1 MRLLALAIIVATTA
15 VVTSAAP
22 TASRSGGPGTALA
35 IGFALIAASLT
46 GELFERFR
54 LPRISGYLFFGVVC
68 GPYAGAI
75 LTPAMAREL
84 QIVNGVAIALIAFI
98 AGLEINFVRLRPQL
112 RAMLTM
118 GGVMVALMW
127 VTLSLL
133 FFLVWPWLPIAP
145 EIGGLARAALATLLA
160 TVTVSFSPTVS
171 IAVIAESRARGPLSE
186 LVLALVVLADLALIL
201 LFTLSME
208 GVRFALG
215 SGQAGHGILSGLAW
229 EIFGSFAFGGIVG
242 ACFAFYLRYI
252 GREVTVVLLG
262 VAVMLSQVGATL
274 HFEPLLAALGAG
286 LVVENI
292 APPEGDALRLAVERG
307 ALPVLVLFFAAAGAN
322 LHLGA
327 LKQVGVFAVAI
338 AAVRMALIHASARV
352 GSRAAGLTGEA
363 PSLAWMGLVSQAG
376 VTLGLAILIDAE
388 FPGWGARLYAL
399 IVSMITLH
407 ETIGPILFRTALM
420 RAGEIGRMDLQDNVE
435 QRTTNGERHVPDASA
450 PA

>member
-1 MRLLALAIIVATTA
+1 MSRLLALAIIVATTA
-15 VVTSAAP
+15 VVTHASAA
-22 TASRSGGPGTALA
+22 TGRGGGPGTALA

-54 LPRISGYLFFGVVC
+54 LPRISGYLLFGVVC
-68 GPYAGAI
+68 GPFVGAI

-98 AGLEINFVRLRPQL
+98 AGLEINVVRLRPQL
-112 RAMLTM
+112 RAMMTM
-118 GGVMVALMW
+118 GGVMLALMW
-127 VTLSLL
+127 VSLSLL
-133 FFLVWPWLPIAP
+133 FFLAWPWLPILP
-145 EIGGLARAALATLLA
+145 DVDGLARAALSTLVA

-171 IAVIAESRARGPLSE
+171 IAVITESRARGPLSE
-186 LVLALVVLADLALIL
+186 LVLALVVLADLMLIL

-215 SGQAGHGILSGLAW
+215 SSQAGHGILSGLAW

-242 ACFAFYLRYI
+242 ACFAFYLRYV
-252 GREVTVVLLG
+252 GREVTVMLLG
-262 VAVMLSQVGATL
+262 VAILLSQVGGAL
-274 HFEPLLAALGAG
+274 HFEPLLAALAAG

-322 LHLGA
+322 LHIGA
-327 LKQVGVFAVAI
+327 LADVGVFAVAI
-338 AAVRMALIHASARV
+338 VTVRMVLIYGSAKAGARV
-352 GSRAAGLTGEA
+352 AGLAGEA

-376 VTLGLAILIDAE
+376 VTLGLAILINTE
-388 FPGWGARLYAL
+388 FPDWGGNLYAL
-399 IVSMITLH
+399 IVAMITLH
-407 ETIGPILFRTALM
+407 EIVGPILFRSALT
-420 RAGEIGRMDLQDNVE
+420 RAREVGRMDLVE
-435 QRTTNGERHVPDASA
+435 SPERRAADAEA

>member
-1 MRLLALAIIVATTA
+1 MMRLAALVIILATTA
-15 VVTSAAP
+15 VVTGTAA
-22 TASRSGGPGTALA
+22 TGERGVGPGTALA

-84 QIVNGVAIALIAFI
+84 QVVNGVAIALIAFI

-118 GGVMVALMW
+118 GGVMIALMW
-127 VTLSLL
+127 VSLTVL
-133 FFLVWPWLPIAP
+133 FFLAWAWLPIAP
-145 EIGGLARAALATLLA
+145 HVVGLPRLALAMLVA

-171 IAVIAESRARGPLSE
+171 IAVITESRARGPVSE
-186 LVLALVVLADLALIL
+186 LVLALVVLADLMLIL

-242 ACFAFYLRYI
+242 ACFAFYLRYV

-262 VAVMLSQVGATL
+262 VAILLSQVGGAL

-292 APPEGDALRLAVERG
+292 APPQGDALRLAVERG
-307 ALPVLVLFFAAAGAN
+307 ALPILVLFFAAAGAN

-327 LKQVGVFAVAI
+327 LAEVGLFALII
-338 AAVRMALIHASARV
+338 AALRMVLINSTAKIGARV
-352 GSRAAGLTGEA
+352 AGLTGEA

-376 VTLGLAILIDAE
+376 VTLGLAILINAE
-388 FPGWGARLYAL
+388 FPDWGGKLYAL

-407 ETIGPILFRTALM
+407 ETIGPILFRAALS
-420 RAGEIGRMDLQDNVE
+420 RAGEVGRMDLEHAERRTPNVE
-435 QRTTNGERHVPDASA
+435 ATA
-450 PA
+450 

>member
-1 MRLLALAIIVATTA
+1 MRLLALGIIVGLAA
-15 VVTSAAP
+15 LVT
-22 TASRSGGPGTALA
+22 RGGGVGDGPGPGAALA

-54 LPRISGYLFFGVVC
+54 LPRITGYLFFGVAC
-68 GPYAGAI
+68 GPYASAI
-75 LTPAMAREL
+75 LTPGMAREL
-84 QIVNGVAIALIAFI
+84 QVVNGVAIALIAFI
-98 AGLEINFVRLRPQL
+98 AGLEINFARLRPQL

-127 VTLSLL
+127 VSLSAL
-133 FFLVWPWLPIAP
+133 FFVAWPWLPIAP
-145 EIGGLARAALATLLA
+145 EVHGLARLALAALMA

-171 IAVIAESRARGPLSE
+171 IAVITESRARGPLAE
-186 LVLALVVLADLALIL
+186 LVLAIVVLADLMLIL

-208 GVRFALG
+208 SVRFALG

-242 ACFAFYLRYI
+242 ACFAFYLRYV
-252 GREVTVVLLG
+252 GREVTVMLLAMAVL
-262 VAVMLSQVGATL
+262 LSQVGGAL

-327 LKQVGVFAVAI
+327 LAQVGVLAVVI
-338 AAVRMALIHASARV
+338 ATVRMALIRITARV
-352 GSRAAGLTGEA
+352 GARVAGLQGEA

-376 VTLGLAILIDAE
+376 VTLGLAILINAE
-388 FPGWGARLYAL
+388 FPDWGGRLYAL

-407 ETIGPILFRTALM
+407 ETIGPILFRAALT
-420 RAGEIGRMDLQDNVE
+420 RAGEVGRMDLAE
-435 QRTTNGERHVPDASA
+435 SA
-450 PA
+450 PPHTAPAPVTAHP

>member
-1 MRLLALAIIVATTA
+1 MMRLLALAIIIATAA
-15 VVTSAAP
+15 VVTNADGAAGQ
-22 TASRSGGPGTALA
+22 GGPGTALA

-68 GPYAGAI
+68 GPYASAI
-75 LTPAMAREL
+75 LTPGMAREL
-84 QIVNGVAIALIAFI
+84 QVVNGVAIALIAFI
-98 AGLEINFVRLRPQL
+98 AGLEINFARLRPQL

-118 GGVMVALMW
+118 GGVMLALMW
-127 VTLSLL
+127 VTLSVL
-133 FFLVWPWLPIAP
+133 FFVAWPWLPIAP
-145 EIGGLARAALATLLA
+145 EVTGVARMALAALVA

-171 IAVIAESRARGPLSE
+171 IAVITESRARGPLAE
-186 LVLALVVLADLALIL
+186 LVLALVVLADLMLIL

-208 GVRFALG
+208 SVRFALG

-242 ACFAFYLRYI
+242 ACFAFYLRYV
-252 GREVTVVLLG
+252 GREVTVMLIGLSVL
-262 VAVMLSQVGATL
+262 LSQVGAAL

-292 APPEGDALRLAVERG
+292 APPEGDALRQAVERG

-327 LKQVGVFAVAI
+327 LATVGMLAVGI
-338 AAVRMALIHASARV
+338 AAVRLALIRVTAKVGARV
-352 GSRAAGLTGEA
+352 AGLSGEA

-376 VTLGLAILIDAE
+376 VTLGLAILINAE
-388 FPGWGARLYAL
+388 FPDWGGRLYAL

-407 ETIGPILFRTALM
+407 ETVGPILFRSALM
-420 RAGEIGRMDLQDNVE
+420 RAGEIGRMDLQE
-435 QRTTNGERHVPDASA
+435 PGERHTPDVA
-450 PA
+450 PAAS

>member
-1 MRLLALAIIVATTA
+1 MRLLALAIILATTA
-15 VVTSAAP
+15 VVTATAEA
-22 TASRSGGPGTALA
+22 ASRGGGPGTALA

-75 LTPAMAREL
+75 LTPGMAREL
-84 QIVNGVAIALIAFI
+84 QVINGVAIALIAFI
-98 AGLEINFVRLRPQL
+98 AGLEINFARLRPQL

-118 GGVMVALMW
+118 GGVMLALMW
-127 VTLSLL
+127 VTLSVA
-133 FFLVWPWLPIAP
+133 FFLAWPWLPIAP
-145 EIGGLARAALATLLA
+145 EVDGLARATMAALVA

-186 LVLALVVLADLALIL
+186 LVLALVVLADLMLIL

-208 GVRFALG
+208 SVRFALG

-242 ACFAFYLRYI
+242 ACFALYLRYI

-262 VAVMLSQVGATL
+262 VAVMLSQVGGAL

-322 LHLGA
+322 LHIGA
-327 LKQVGVFAVAI
+327 LAQVGLFAVAI
-338 AAVRMALIHASARV
+338 AALRMALIHASARAGARV
-352 GSRAAGLTGEA
+352 AGLVGDA

-376 VTLGLAILIDAE
+376 VTLGLAILISAE
-388 FPGWGARLYAL
+388 FPDWGGRLYAL
-399 IVSMITLH
+399 IVSMIALH
-407 ETIGPILFRTALM
+407 ETIGPILFRNALA
-420 RAGEIGRMDLQDNVE
+420 RAGEVGRMDLHENVE
-435 QRTTNGERHVPDASA
+435 RRTPNAEM

>member
-1 MRLLALAIIVATTA
+1 MIRLLALAIIVATTA
-15 VVTSAAP
+15 VVTNASAA
-22 TASRSGGPGTALA
+22 TARGGGPGTALA

-54 LPRISGYLFFGVVC
+54 LPRISGYLLFGVIC
-68 GPYAGAI
+68 GPYVGAI

-84 QIVNGVAIALIAFI
+84 QVVNGVAIALIAFI

-118 GGVMVALMW
+118 GGVMLALLW
-127 VTLSLL
+127 VSLSLL
-133 FFLVWPWLPIAP
+133 FFLAWPWLPILP
-145 EIGGLARAALATLLA
+145 DVDGLARVALSTLVA

-171 IAVIAESRARGPLSE
+171 IAVITESRARGPLSE
-186 LVLALVVLADLALIL
+186 LVLALVVLADLMLIL

-242 ACFAFYLRYI
+242 AGFAFYLRYV
-252 GREVTVVLLG
+252 GREVTVMLLG
-262 VAVMLSQVGATL
+262 VAILLSQVGGAL

-322 LHLGA
+322 LHIGA
-327 LKQVGVFAVAI
+327 LAEVGVFAVAI
-338 AAVRMALIHASARV
+338 ATVRMALIHGSAKAGARV
-352 GSRAAGLTGEA
+352 AGLSGHA

-376 VTLGLAILIDAE
+376 VTLGLAILINTE
-388 FPGWGARLYAL
+388 FPDWGGRLYAL
-399 IVSMITLH
+399 VVAMITLH
-407 ETIGPILFRTALM
+407 EIVGPILFRAALT
-420 RAGEIGRMDLQDNVE
+420 RAGEVGRMDLQE
-435 QRTTNGERHVPDASA
+435 HAERRTPNAEA

>member
-1 MRLLALAIIVATTA
+1 MRLLALGVIVATAA
-15 VVTSAAP
+15 VVTQADGAL
-22 TASRSGGPGTALA
+22 RGGGPGTALA

-54 LPRISGYLFFGVVC
+54 LPRISGYLFFGIVC
-68 GPYAGAI
+68 GPYASAI
-75 LTPAMAREL
+75 LTPSMAREL
-84 QIVNGVAIALIAFI
+84 QVINGVAIALIAFI
-98 AGLEINFVRLRPQL
+98 AGLEINFARLRPQL
-112 RAMLTM
+112 KAMLTM
-118 GGVMVALMW
+118 GGVMIGLMW
-127 VTLSLL
+127 FTLSAI
-133 FFLVWPWLPIAP
+133 FFAAWPWLPIAP
-145 EIGGLARAALATLLA
+145 DVAMVPRAAMATLLA

-171 IAVIAESRARGPLSE
+171 IAVITESRARGPLAE
-186 LVLALVVLADLALIL
+186 LVLALVVLADLSLIL

-208 GVRFALG
+208 SVRFALG

-242 ACFAFYLRYI
+242 AAFAFYLRHV
-252 GREVTVVLLG
+252 GREVTVMMLGLAVL
-262 VAVMLSQVGATL
+262 LSQVGAAL

-327 LKQVGVFAVAI
+327 LRQVGLLAVGI
-338 AAVRMALIHASARV
+338 AGLRLLLIRVTARIGARV
-352 GSRAAGLTGEA
+352 ARLEGTP

-376 VTLGLAILIDAE
+376 VTLGLAILINAE
-388 FPGWGARLYAL
+388 FPDWGARLYAL

-407 ETIGPILFRTALM
+407 EAIGPILFRSALT
-420 RAGEIGRMDLQDNVE
+420 RAGEIGRMDVQE
-435 QRTTNGERHVPDASA
+435 HA
-450 PA
+450 PARQEAFS

>member
-1 MRLLALAIIVATTA
+1 MRLLALVLIVATTA
-15 VVTSAAP
+15 LVTGRAP
-22 TASRSGGPGTALA
+22 VPGQGGGPGTALA

-75 LTPAMAREL
+75 LSPAMAREM
-84 QIVNGVAIALIAFI
+84 QVINGLAIALIAFI
-98 AGLEINFVRLRPQL
+98 AGLEINIVRLRPHL

-118 GGVMVALMW
+118 GGVMIALMW
-127 VTLSLL
+127 VSLSVL
-133 FFLVWPWLPIAP
+133 FFAAWPWLPIAP
-145 EIGGLARAALATLLA
+145 EVGGLARAAMAAVVA
-160 TVTVSFSPTVS
+160 TVTVSVSPTVT
-171 IAVIAESRARGPLSE
+171 IAVITESRARGPLAE
-186 LVLALVVLADLALIL
+186 LVLALVVLADLMLIL

-208 GVRFALG
+208 SVRFALG
-215 SGQAGHGILSGLAW
+215 GGQAGHGLLSGLAW

-242 ACFAFYLRYI
+242 ACFAFYLRHV

-262 VAVMLSQVGATL
+262 VAVVLSQVGGAL

-327 LKQVGVFAVAI
+327 LATVGLLAVAI
-338 AAVRMALIHASARV
+338 AAVRMGLIRGSAAVGARV
-352 GSRAAGLTGEA
+352 AGLEGQPPA
-363 PSLAWMGLVSQAG
+363 LAWMGLVSQAG
-376 VTLGLAILIDAE
+376 VTLGLAILINAE
-388 FPGWGARLYAL
+388 FPDWGGRLYAL

-407 ETIGPILFRTALM
+407 ETIGPLLFRSALAK
-420 RAGEIGRMDLQDNVE
+420 AGEVGKMDVMP
-435 QRTTNGERHVPDASA
+435 HAS
-450 PA
+450 

>member
-1 MRLLALAIIVATTA
+1 MMRLAALVIILATTA
-15 VVTSAAP
+15 VVTGTAA
-22 TASRSGGPGTALA
+22 TGERGGGPGTALA

-84 QIVNGVAIALIAFI
+84 QVVNGVAIALIAFI

-118 GGVMVALMW
+118 GGVMIALMW
-127 VTLSLL
+127 VSLTLL
-133 FFLVWPWLPIAP
+133 FFLAWGWLPIAP
-145 EIGGLARAALATLLA
+145 HVHGLPRLALAMLVA

-171 IAVIAESRARGPLSE
+171 IAVITESRARGPVSE
-186 LVLALVVLADLALIL
+186 LVLALVVLADLMLIL

-242 ACFAFYLRYI
+242 ACFAFYLRYV

-262 VAVMLSQVGATL
+262 VAILLSQVGGAL

-292 APPEGDALRLAVERG
+292 APPQGDALRLAVERG
-307 ALPVLVLFFAAAGAN
+307 ALPILVLFFAAAGAN

-327 LKQVGVFAVAI
+327 LAEVGLFALAI
-338 AAVRMALIHASARV
+338 AALRMVLINATARIGARV
-352 GSRAAGLTGEA
+352 AGLTGEP

-376 VTLGLAILIDAE
+376 VTLGLAILINAE
-388 FPGWGARLYAL
+388 FPDWGGKLYAL

-407 ETIGPILFRTALM
+407 ETIGPILFRAALT
-420 RAGEIGRMDLQDNVE
+420 RAGEVGRMDLENAERRTPNVE
-435 QRTTNGERHVPDASA
+435 ATA
-450 PA
+450 

>member
-1 MRLLALAIIVATTA
+1 MIRLLALVIIVVTA
-15 VVTSAAP
+15 AMVTRADDAV
-22 TASRSGGPGTALA
+22 TQAGPGTALA

-75 LTPAMAREL
+75 LTPTMAREL
-84 QIVNGVAIALIAFI
+84 QVVNGVAIALIAFI
-98 AGLEINFVRLRPQL
+98 AGLEINFTRLRPQL

-118 GGVMVALMW
+118 GGVMVVTMW
-127 VTLSLL
+127 VTLTLL
-133 FFLVWPWLPIAP
+133 FFTVWAWLPIAP
-145 EIGGLARAALATLLA
+145 EMTGVARLSLAALLA

-171 IAVIAESRARGPLSE
+171 IAVITESRARGALSE
-186 LVLALVVLADLALIL
+186 LVLALVVLADLMLIL

-208 GVRFALG
+208 SVRFATG
-215 SGQAGHGILSGLAW
+215 VGQGGQGILSGLAW

-242 ACFAFYLRYI
+242 ACFAFYLRYV
-252 GREVTVVLLG
+252 GREVTVMMLGLSVL
-262 VAVMLSQVGATL
+262 LSQVGGAL

-292 APPEGDALRLAVERG
+292 APPEGDALRHAVERG

-327 LKQVGVFAVAI
+327 LASVGFLAVGVS
-338 AAVRMALIHASARV
+338 ALRFVLIRGTSVIGARV
-352 GSRAAGLTGEA
+352 AGLSGEA
-363 PSLAWMGLVSQAG
+363 PSLAWRGLVSQAG
-376 VTLGLAILIDAE
+376 VTLGLAILINAE
-388 FPGWGARLYAL
+388 FPDWGGRMYAL

-407 ETIGPILFRTALM
+407 ETVGPILFRSALE
-420 RAGEIGRMDLQDNVE
+420 RSGEVGRMDLHETPGHQAAE
-435 QRTTNGERHVPDASA
+435 AA
-450 PA
+450 PAPS

>member
-1 MRLLALAIIVATTA
+1 MRLLALAIIVVTTA
-15 VVTSAAP
+15 LVTGVD
-22 TASRSGGPGTALA
+22 TATGRGGGPGTALA

-84 QIVNGVAIALIAFI
+84 QVVNGVAIALIAFI

-118 GGVMVALMW
+118 GGVMLVLMW

-133 FFLVWPWLPIAP
+133 FFVAWPWLPIAP
-145 EIGGLARAALATLLA
+145 EVGGLARAALAALVA

-171 IAVIAESRARGPLSE
+171 IAVITESRARGPLSE
-186 LVLALVVLADLALIL
+186 LVLALVVLADLMLIL

-208 GVRFALG
+208 SVRFALG

-262 VAVMLSQVGATL
+262 VAVMLSQVGGAL

-322 LHLGA
+322 LHIGA
-327 LKQVGVFAVAI
+327 LAEVGVFAVAI
-338 AAVRMALIHASARV
+338 AAIRMALIRATARAGARV
-352 GSRAAGLTGEA
+352 AGLGGEP

-376 VTLGLAILIDAE
+376 VTLGLAILINAE
-388 FPGWGARLYAL
+388 FPDWGSRLYAL

-407 ETIGPILFRTALM
+407 ETIGPILFRAALT
-420 RAGEIGRMDLQDNVE
+420 RAGEVGRMDMPDHSVE
-435 QRTTNGERHVPDASA
+435 RGAPSTQVPA
-450 PA
+450 

>member
-1 MRLLALAIIVATTA
+1 MMRLLALAIILATTA
-15 VVTSAAP
+15 VVTGAAA
-22 TASRSGGPGTALA
+22 TAERGGGPGTALA

-84 QIVNGVAIALIAFI
+84 QVVNGVAIALIAFI

-118 GGVMVALMW
+118 GGVMLALMW
-127 VTLSLL
+127 VSLT
-133 FFLVWPWLPIAP
+133 
-145 EIGGLARAALATLLA
+145 RAVLRSRGHGCRSPRRSGDCHALALAMLVA

-171 IAVIAESRARGPLSE
+171 IAVITESRARGPLSE
-186 LVLALVVLADLALIL
+186 LVLALVVLADLMLIL

-242 ACFAFYLRYI
+242 ACFAFYLRYV

-262 VAVMLSQVGATL
+262 VAILLSQVGGAL

-327 LKQVGVFAVAI
+327 LAEVGVFAVAI
-338 AAVRMALIHASARV
+338 AALRMALIHATAKVGARV
-352 GSRAAGLTGEA
+352 AGLAASRRHWRGWGWCRRPASRSGSR
-363 PSLAWMGLVSQAG
+363 S
-376 VTLGLAILIDAE
+376 
-388 FPGWGARLYAL
+388 
-399 IVSMITLH
+399 
-407 ETIGPILFRTALM
+407 
-420 RAGEIGRMDLQDNVE
+420 
-435 QRTTNGERHVPDASA
+435 
-450 PA
+450 

>member
-1 MRLLALAIIVATTA
+1 MRLLALAIIVVTTA
-15 VVTSAAP
+15 IVTGADFAI
-22 TASRSGGPGTALA
+22 SRGGAGGLALA

-54 LPRISGYLFFGVVC
+54 LPRISGYLFFGVAC
-68 GPYAGAI
+68 GPYASAI
-75 LTPAMAREL
+75 LTPSMAREL
-84 QIVNGVAIALIAFI
+84 QVVNGVAIALIAFI

-118 GGVMVALMW
+118 GGVMLALMW

-133 FFLVWPWLPIAP
+133 FFIAWPWLPIAP
-145 EIGGLARAALATLLA
+145 EVGGLPRAALAALLA

-171 IAVIAESRARGPLSE
+171 IAVITESRARGPLSE
-186 LVLALVVLADLALIL
+186 LVLALVVLADLMLIL

-208 GVRFALG
+208 SVRFALG

-262 VAVMLSQVGATL
+262 VAVMLSQVGGAL

-322 LHLGA
+322 LHIGA
-327 LKQVGVFAVAI
+327 LAQVGVFAVVISAI
-338 AAVRMALIHASARV
+338 RMALIKSTAKFGARV
-352 GSRAAGLTGEA
+352 AGLSGEA

-376 VTLGLAILIDAE
+376 VTLGLAILINAE
-388 FPGWGARLYAL
+388 FPNWGARLYAL

-407 ETIGPILFRTALM
+407 ETIGPILFRSALT
-420 RAGEIGRMDLQDNVE
+420 RAGEVGRMDV
-435 QRTTNGERHVPDASA
+435 AA
-450 PA
+450 

>member
-1 MRLLALAIIVATTA
+1 MMRLLALVIILATTA
-15 VVTSAAP
+15 AVTSVAA
-22 TASRSGGPGTALA
+22 TAGRAGGPGTALA

-84 QIVNGVAIALIAFI
+84 QVVNGVAIALIAFI

-118 GGVMVALMW
+118 GGVMLGLMW
-127 VTLSLL
+127 LTLSVL
-133 FFLVWPWLPIAP
+133 FFVAWPWLPIAP
-145 EIGGLARAALATLLA
+145 EIDGLARAAMAALVA

-171 IAVIAESRARGPLSE
+171 IAVITESRARGPLCE
-186 LVLALVVLADLALIL
+186 LVLALVVLADLMLIL

-208 GVRFALG
+208 SVRFALG

-242 ACFAFYLRYI
+242 ACFAFYLRYV

-262 VAVMLSQVGATL
+262 VAVLLSQVGGAL

-327 LKQVGVFAVAI
+327 LASVGLFAVAI
-338 AAVRMALIHASARV
+338 SAIRMALIHATARAGARV
-352 GSRAAGLTGEA
+352 AGLTGEA

-376 VTLGLAILIDAE
+376 VTLGLAILINAE
-388 FPGWGARLYAL
+388 FPDWGGRLYAL

-407 ETIGPILFRTALM
+407 ETIGPILFRSALV
-420 RAGEIGRMDLQDNVE
+420 RAGEVGRMDLHE
-435 QRTTNGERHVPDASA
+435 HAERRTPNAEA

>member
-1 MRLLALAIIVATTA
+1 MRLLALVIIVVTTA
-15 VVTSAAP
+15 LVTGADAAEG
-22 TASRSGGPGTALA
+22 RGGGPGTALA

-84 QIVNGVAIALIAFI
+84 QVVNGVAIALIAFI

-118 GGVMVALMW
+118 GGVMLGLMW

-133 FFLVWPWLPIAP
+133 FFIAWPWLPIAP
-145 EIGGLARAALATLLA
+145 GVDGLARGAMAALVA

-171 IAVIAESRARGPLSE
+171 IAVITESRARGPLSE
-186 LVLALVVLADLALIL
+186 LVLALVVLADLMLIL

-208 GVRFALG
+208 SVRFALG

-262 VAVMLSQVGATL
+262 VAVMLSQVGGAL

-322 LHLGA
+322 LHIGA
-327 LKQVGVFAVAI
+327 LAEVGLFAVVI
-338 AAVRMALIHASARV
+338 AAIRMVLIRATAKAGARV
-352 GSRAAGLTGEA
+352 AALEGDA

-376 VTLGLAILIDAE
+376 VTLGLAILINAE
-388 FPGWGARLYAL
+388 FPDWGGRLYAL

-407 ETIGPILFRTALM
+407 ETIGPILFRAALT
-420 RAGEIGRMDLQDNVE
+420 RAGEIGRMDLPEAVE
-435 QRTTNGERHVPDASA
+435 PAARNAEA

>member
-1 MRLLALAIIVATTA
+1 MIRLLALAIILGTTA
-15 VVTSAAP
+15 VVTNVGA
-22 TASRSGGPGTALA
+22 TVERGGGPGTALA

-46 GELFERFR
+46 GDLFERFR

-118 GGVMVALMW
+118 GGVMLALMW
-127 VTLSLL
+127 TTLTLV
-133 FFLVWPWLPIAP
+133 FFVAWSWLPIAP
-145 EIGGLARAALATLLA
+145 DAQGVSRMALAMLTA

-186 LVLALVVLADLALIL
+186 LVLALVVLADLILIL

-208 GVRFALG
+208 GVRFSFG

-242 ACFAFYLRYI
+242 ACFAFYLRYVR
-252 GREVTVVLLG
+252 REVTVVLLG
-262 VAVMLSQVGATL
+262 VAILLSQIGGAL

-292 APPEGDALRLAVERG
+292 APPEGDALRVAVERG

-322 LHLGA
+322 LHLDA
-327 LKQVGVFAVAI
+327 LADVGVFAVAI
-338 AAVRMALIHASARV
+338 AALRMALIHATAKAGARV
-352 GSRAAGLTGEA
+352 AGLGGE
-363 PSLAWMGLVSQAG
+363 PPTLAWMGLVSQAG
-376 VTLGLAILIDAE
+376 VTLGLAILINTE
-388 FPGWGARLYAL
+388 FPDWGGRLYAL
-399 IVSMITLH
+399 LVSMITLH
-407 ETIGPILFRTALM
+407 ETIGPILFRAALT
-420 RAGEIGRMDLQDNVE
+420 RAGEVGRMDVEEGE
-435 QRTTNGERHVPDASA
+435 QRAASVTA

>member
-1 MRLLALAIIVATTA
+1 MMRLLALVIILATTA
-15 VVTSAAP
+15 VVTGAEV
-22 TASRSGGPGTALA
+22 TATRGGGPGTALA

-84 QIVNGVAIALIAFI
+84 QVVNGVAIALIAFI

-112 RAMLTM
+112 KAMLTM
-118 GGVMVALMW
+118 GGVMLAVMW
-127 VTLSLL
+127 VSLTIA
-133 FFLVWPWLPIAP
+133 FFAAWPVLPIAP
-145 EIGGLARAALATLLA
+145 EVEGLARVAMAMLVA

-171 IAVIAESRARGPLSE
+171 IAVITESRARGPLSE
-186 LVLALVVLADLALIL
+186 LVLALVVLADLMLIL

-242 ACFAFYLRYI
+242 ACFAFYLRYV

-262 VAVMLSQVGATL
+262 VAILLSQVGATL

-327 LKQVGVFAVAI
+327 LAEVGLFAVAI
-338 AAVRMALIHASARV
+338 SGLRLLLIHGSAKL
-352 GSRAAGLTGEA
+352 GARAAGLAGEA

-376 VTLGLAILIDAE
+376 VTLGLVILINAE
-388 FPGWGARLYAL
+388 FPDWGGKLYAL

-407 ETIGPILFRTALM
+407 ETVGPILFRSALI
-420 RAGEIGRMDLQDNVE
+420 RAGEVGRMDLE
-435 QRTTNGERHVPDASA
+435 HGERRPVIVDA